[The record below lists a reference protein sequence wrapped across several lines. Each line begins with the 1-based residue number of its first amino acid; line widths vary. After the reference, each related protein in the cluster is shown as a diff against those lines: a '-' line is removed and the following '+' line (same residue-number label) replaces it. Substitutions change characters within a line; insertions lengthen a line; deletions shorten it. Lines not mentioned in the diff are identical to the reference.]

1 MRLLGTTA
9 SLSLAP
15 TGCATPEALTK
26 DQVRDK
32 ITVHSGYP
40 GCATCYKV
48 KTFTSPVLA
57 KLSSR
62 VSEGAQQGW
71 LNANVQLIM
80 TNNTEGNLPEYRLQL
95 EMVNNGI
102 FSSDVKVRFRGQH
115 GLQDALSP
123 VGDPDEKQCFS
134 KFGYGCSWTQTVALP
149 TYAVQNALA
158 DNVSL
163 NLFVGVNVD
172 TSVKSNDGYRLVTKA
187 SNESVGK
194 NFTISSQLLKGF
206 VEGVQLAGG
215 TLPSVP
221 MEKRE
226 ISGTGD

>member
-1 MRLLGTTA
+1 MAL
-9 SLSLAP
+9 

-40 GCATCYKV
+40 GCTSCYKV
-48 KTFTSPVLA
+48 KTFTSPVIVQ
-57 KLSSR
+57 LSAH

-71 LNANVQLIM
+71 LNAKVRLII

-95 EMVNNGI
+95 EMVNNGL
-102 FSSDVKVRFRGQH
+102 FSSGVKVRFRDLH

-123 VGDPDEKQCFS
+123 VGDSDEKGCFS
-134 KFGYGCSWTQTVALP
+134 KLGSGCSWTQTVKLP
-149 TYAVQNALA
+149 TQSVQNALT

-163 NLFVGVNVD
+163 NFFVGVNVAS
-172 TSVKSNDGYRLVTKA
+172 SVKSNDGFRLVIKA
-187 SNESVGK
+187 SDESVGK
-194 NFTISSQLLKGF
+194 NFTISSQSLMGF

-215 TLPSVP
+215 TLPT
-221 MEKRE
+221 EKRE
-226 ISGTGD
+226 ISRNGD